1 MLPELVAGRFAQE
14 AGRAIKIVRSQAD
27 VGQNPSILRQ
37 AQNGAA
43 QSGAGLTLGQT
54 AGRVP
59 DDGKC
64 RQSAVYFHATSA
76 VVVRS
81 AHPLAW

>member
-43 QSGAGLTLGQT
+43 QGGAGLTLGKT
-54 AGRVP
+54 LRSFDRLSTVP
-59 DDGKC
+59 LRAAQG
-64 RQSAVYFHATSA
+64 
-76 VVVRS
+76 
-81 AHPLAW
+81 